1 MKSFESQLALD
12 PLTDREL
19 DVLRLMADGRTTR
32 QIADGLFVTVETVR
46 WYAKQIYSKLG
57 VHSRSQAALRAR
69 DLGLFQAQGPINDR
83 PRSPRFQHNLP
94 LYPTAF
100 VGREEE
106 FYELATLLSDSKARL
121 ITIAGPAGIG
131 KTRLGVEAACAQIDR
146 FADGVYF
153 VPLAPLTAADQIVP
167 AIAREIHLP
176 LTTETK
182 PEAQLLRYLQSKQM
196 LLLLDN
202 FEHLLEGVPLVG
214 RLLQATRAVK
224 ILATSMT
231 ALNLRHEWVRPLDGM
246 RLPSA
251 DAGAEL
257 QAYSAVQL
265 FLDCVQRVRRDF
277 SLAEN
282 RDCVVEICRQLDG
295 MPLAIELAATW
306 LKSLSCMEVAREIR
320 RDIDFLMTKHQD
332 VDERHRSL
340 RAVFD
345 YSWRLLTEQE
355 REVLQRLSVFHG
367 GFGRGAAEQV
377 AVASVHV
384 LSNLVDKSFL
394 IQSADGSY
402 QIHELLRQ
410 YAASLLEQRATGTL
424 TTRSRMLLTW
434 STLVKGDFEK
444 AKELAEGIL
453 ASISAELTPIEEAFG
468 LSLLGVLAGM
478 EEDYERCLQMCGA
491 SLALSTSLPD
501 LDDPI
506 TFLFSQLGM
515 AVAHIGLDD
524 YYSAGQ
530 HIRSALRQANTLRS
544 PAFVTLC
551 LPVMA
556 VVLAHAVEMEGAI
569 ELVALAF
576 SHRVPAPTW
585 MQDWPPVACLQ
596 EDWELELGSEA
607 YAAEWNRGQ
616 GLELQTVVARLLEHS
631 HDSV

>member
-1 MKSFESQLALD
+1 
-12 PLTDREL
+12 
-19 DVLRLMADGRTTR
+19 MADGRTTR
-32 QIADGLFVTVETVR
+32 QIAEELVVTVETVR

-69 DLGLFQAQGPINDR
+69 DLDLVQPHSAVTNPLPSSR
-83 PRSPRFQHNLP
+83 PLNSLP
-94 LYPTAF
+94 VYASSF
-100 VGREEE
+100 FGRELELEE
-106 FYELATLLSDSKARL
+106 LVALLNDPNVRL
-121 ITIAGPAGIG
+121 ITVSGPAGVG
-131 KTRLGVEAACAQIDR
+131 KTRLCVEAAWAQIDR

-153 VPLAPLTAADQIVP
+153 VPFAPLTAADQIVP
-167 AIAREIHLP
+167 AIAREIHLH
-176 LTTETK
+176 LTTETE

-202 FEHLLEGVPLVG
+202 FEHLLEGGPLVG
-214 RLLQATRAVK
+214 RLLQATRAVR

-320 RDIDFLMTKHQD
+320 RNIDFLTTKHQD

-355 REVLQRLSVFHG
+355 REVLQRLSVFRG
-367 GFGRGAAEQV
+367 GFGRAAAEQV
-377 AVASVHV
+377 AVASIHV

-394 IQSADGSY
+394 TQSADGSY

-410 YAASLLEQRATGTL
+410 YAASLLEQRVTGTL

-444 AKELAEGIL
+444 AKELTEGIL

-506 TFLFSQLGM
+506 TSLFSQLGM

-530 HIRSALRQANTLRS
+530 HIRSALRQADTLRS

-556 VVLAHAVEMEGAI
+556 VVLAHDVETEGAI
-569 ELVALAF
+569 ELLALAF

-585 MQDWPPVACLQ
+585 MKSWPPVVCLQ
-596 EDWELELGSEA
+596 EDWESELGSEA
-607 YAAEWNRGQ
+607 YTTVWTRGQ
-616 GLELQTVVARLLEHS
+616 RLELETAVARLLEHPS
-631 HDSV
+631 A